1 MNLAN
6 DEAVDFIARKEKAN
20 NAVRQKML
28 AEDKRRRRGK
38 GRLTDEEYMRLKPVD
53 VAAALQEHRAN
64 GTFILKTNR
73 LELNCVQAYFL
84 YKTRQD
90 IEQAF
95 KFYDNTL
102 DASASYMRSHQSFEG
117 WLFINHLALQMLYAV
132 IGKVMDKEMSDKYSF
147 DDVMAYLKHVRV
159 NQMAGTWR
167 ITKITKNT
175 AKAAK
180 ELGIELDAPESLQA
194 TLK

>member
-1 MNLAN
+1 
-6 DEAVDFIARKEKAN
+6 
-20 NAVRQKML
+20 
-28 AEDKRRRRGK
+28 
-38 GRLTDEEYMRLKPVD
+38 MRLKPVD

-73 LELNCVQAYFL
+73 LELNCVQVYYL

-117 WLFINHLALQMLYAV
+117 WLFINHLALQMLYSV
-132 IGKVMDKEMSDKYSF
+132 PGKVMDKEM
-147 DDVMAYLKHVRV
+147 VRQV
-159 NQMAGTWR
+159 FLRRRHGLPEARESEPDGGHMEDHQDHKEHRKGGKGTWHGTGR
-167 ITKITKNT
+167 PGKPSGHPKMKVTAWFITLRRRGLCQPDSALSTLWWGK
-175 AKAAK
+175 
-180 ELGIELDAPESLQA
+180 GVSLLSQ
-194 TLK
+194 

>member
-1 MNLAN
+1 
-6 DEAVDFIARKEKAN
+6 
-20 NAVRQKML
+20 
-28 AEDKRRRRGK
+28 
-38 GRLTDEEYMRLKPVD
+38 MRLKPVD

-64 GTFILKTNR
+64 GAFILKTNMPG
-73 LELNCVQAYFL
+73 LNCVQAYCL

>member
-1 MNLAN
+1 
-6 DEAVDFIARKEKAN
+6 
-20 NAVRQKML
+20 
-28 AEDKRRRRGK
+28 
-38 GRLTDEEYMRLKPVD
+38 MRLKPVD

-73 LELNCVQAYFL
+73 LELNCVQAYYL

-132 IGKVMDKEMSDKYSF
+132 IGKVMDKEMSGRYSF

-159 NQMAGTWR
+159 NQMAHMEDHQDHKEHRKGGKGTWHGTGR
-167 ITKITKNT
+167 PGKPSGHPKMKVTAWFITLHRRGLCQPDSALSTLWWGK
-175 AKAAK
+175 
-180 ELGIELDAPESLQA
+180 GVSLLSQ
-194 TLK
+194 